1 MSKPSKDIVII
12 LDGRKFGWE
21 KEQIDLFIE
30 LYNQNIRPTKIA
42 KIMREE
48 EIDITLLG
56 LHLFQEGKIGKQ
68 QLQER
73 ARAAKNN

>member
-1 MSKPSKDIVII
+1 MIGRNVEII
-12 LDGRKFGWE
+12 LENCKFDWK
-21 KEQIDLFIE
+21 KEQIDLFIK

-42 KIMREE
+42 KLMNEE

-73 ARAAKNN
+73 ARTAKSNKK

>member
-1 MSKPSKDIVII
+1 MIGRNVELI
-12 LDGRKFGWE
+12 LENCKFIWE
-21 KEQIDLFIE
+21 KEQIDLFIK

-42 KIMREE
+42 KLMNEE

-73 ARAAKNN
+73 ARTAKSNKK